1 MDKVKRSDG
10 QQMVEVE
17 AAVRGRRR
25 QIQNNRIHALVIS
38 LMILATGFFWY
49 ITPQPM
55 SKGHHAAE
63 DKDRKLSPNKLFS
76 WRGPGGSGVA
86 EALIT
91 GRNLQTIV
99 DADIDF
105 LAEKLGEHD
114 SLYFDIIGFD
124 PRGVNNTT
132 PQFSCFP
139 SLLSKVNF
147 GLQAEADG
155 ILGSSADSLMRNW
168 QRAAALSQSCSE
180 VLLARDDND
189 ATGEALGEHLNT
201 VPVARDLLEIIE
213 RHAEWR
219 EKEGIKKQQE
229 EDMVTGYDAEQKIA
243 VRTRWNRGQEKLLYW
258 GRSYGTVLGA
268 TFATM
273 FPDRVSR
280 TLLDGVVDTDDY
292 YDGGGESSITD
303 ADAIFDR
310 FFHYCDAAGPEKC
323 PFYLKGGP
331 SQIRLAYDAIESSLR
346 VKSIPVAA
354 SSNHGPEVI
363 TCEDS
368 SSQAILCSDA
378 IYTNT
383 FDLDEFQRV
392 WNGLAADSK
401 SIGDYWA
408 SIYLTCVGW
417 KPRAQWRLNGPYT
430 GNTSHPLMLVST
442 TLDPVTPL
450 KSAKKM
456 SSQFNGSVV
465 LEQSSE
471 GHTTGSGPS
480 VCSAKAIRKYFQTGQ
495 LPEPGT
501 ICSSDFEPLV
511 GTPQGT
517 ALLHGM
523 SASDRRLYEA
533 LLQDTLTFG
542 FAAALV
548 S

>member
-1 MDKVKRSDG
+1 MDYHRADRLGRKV
-10 QQMVEVE
+10 
-17 AAVRGRRR
+17 AVAVARLPAKVPVTDPRYGG
-25 QIQNNRIHALVIS
+25 A
-38 LMILATGFFWY
+38 ILINPGNFFNSSF
-49 ITPQPM
+49 M
-55 SKGHHAAE
+55 
-63 DKDRKLSPNKLFS
+63 FC
-76 WRGPGGSGVA
+76 GSGVA

-363 TCEDS
+363 TWSDLKLIQRISVYQPLLTFPLLAKFLADLKRGDGSSMAAFKQGIRPVTCLSEECIGAGSWSQQCTGFETSEDS

-417 KPRAQWRLNGPYT
+417 KPRAQWRLNGKVINAADLCKGHNLTLECYLR
-430 GNTSHPLMLVST
+430 PLYWEHI
-442 TLDPVTPL
+442 P
-450 KSAKKM
+450 
-456 SSQFNGSVV
+456 SSDARQ
-465 LEQSSE
+465 
-471 GHTTGSGPS
+471 HHAGSGDTAEK
-480 VCSAKAIRKYFQTGQ
+480 VMIA
-495 LPEPGT
+495 T
-501 ICSSDFEPLV
+501 IFVDNVFS
-511 GTPQGT
+511 
-517 ALLHGM
+517 
-523 SASDRRLYEA
+523 
-533 LLQDTLTFG
+533 
-542 FAAALV
+542 
-548 S
+548 